1 LDTRINLLKI
11 EGFPF
16 VLCVK
21 WSYPVKVSHSAKY
34 TLQIENQLRE
44 LHIVQFCIFLDE
56 RKHIQEHHIHM
67 SVSNPL
73 WLLNAPPVNPR
84 QNKLK
89 FMKRRTSKNY
99 MDVTNK
105 PLQLEEF
112 EV

>member
-1 LDTRINLLKI
+1 
-11 EGFPF
+11 
-16 VLCVK
+16 
-21 WSYPVKVSHSAKY
+21 
-34 TLQIENQLRE
+34 
-44 LHIVQFCIFLDE
+44 
-56 RKHIQEHHIHM
+56 M

-73 WLLNAPPVNPR
+73 WLLNAPPVKPR

>member
-1 LDTRINLLKI
+1 M
-11 EGFPF
+11 
-16 VLCVK
+16 
-21 WSYPVKVSHSAKY
+21 
-34 TLQIENQLRE
+34 LQIENQLRE

-73 WLLNAPPVNPR
+73 WLLNALPVNPR